1 MELASPM
8 EPSQFFV
15 QARQSPRLLNQ
26 FANLGSAPH
35 VPSKSAL
42 EHPNENDVSSFD
54 QVSLAEDLSGPATVQ
69 DQAIHVSTPA
79 QQKERGLASLFDP
92 ATLGA
97 VEDLL
102 NMPKSAAFERGMN
115 RLFKGVKSSASSMFA
130 SPLAQAPL
138 ARATSTTQD
147 APAHSQAH
155 VEGSSGLN
163 TTTLESHV
171 PPTHVQDQAI
181 KDTLPP
187 PPRRID
193 HGPPLAANMPQRDS
207 VNMQSSELSS
217 SESYLSTNAE
227 AILPPPPP
235 RAEHVQAKNTVSPK
249 LEGKSHKP
257 PRVPR
262 IQHDWAPMQPMFVN
276 SESETVQ
283 RESADQSTIN
293 PPEAQQSKDNLDT
306 KTNGGLHQEQSLE
319 HGLSKLFGGIREA
332 LIGSDHRETPDNTNL
347 WDQSTEKETSGT
359 FDEHLRQPVEEDRSH
374 LKNANTESNE
384 NNTNVQEDAV
394 FPFGEAVQSEFLPQT
409 LPYENHSFLPPP
421 AHSLPTPAQ
430 EQPLDH
436 QVAFHA
442 AQTFAA
448 QQEPRASD
456 QFVTR
461 GATPDFLR
469 REHSPILQRSSSPS
483 VLDKNVLLRKQSVVS
498 AILAE
503 QQASSSSTLRANPDT
518 KGKLLEKA
526 RGLLE
531 KRQRNSGQ
539 QPHQQSGSPG
549 KSLGSPSQSSFNME
563 LRRGSEISQ
572 DYTSLA
578 ANNHVFY
585 NGRPSME
592 SARSSMESNAVPRNG
607 QHTPSVSSPLL
618 SNTPPHVIQEHRPF
632 SPPTRSLSALQ
643 QPDFESTQRIAEE
656 NGSMKK
662 QIQLLSAELDLSR
675 RDAQASLL
683 ATQDELHKEISLL
696 HSTLKQAEERNA
708 EQRASESR
716 NLLELENAN
725 RQLSLDLHEARRF
738 NEKHSEHSQS
748 AQIELLKQQNHLLI
762 QQLTDVQS
770 QLEAYQQ
777 RALDNDRIAELEID
791 NEDLRSEL
799 KLAQRQIR
807 EQMQKVP
814 ASPAP
819 FSITLDG
826 TSYTPEQLTK
836 EAEGLRRQLK
846 GQRAD
851 IKEMQDLVKRAENEK
866 RDLQAKIEQ
875 LEHSLAGSER
885 LRKEEKSHALMKD
898 EAFKDIQERLA
909 ESFELE
915 KAQYIDEEAL
925 KLAKLEYKCGL
936 LEDELQQTKDELAA
950 REVERGQ
957 LENQAA
963 TISMAEHHTTL
974 ESLESLNK
982 SLQNKLEKSLAK
994 AVGYETKTLELESE
1008 LAESR
1013 SNEMRSKEIVTAME
1027 HRVEQIQ
1034 KDLDLASHELEEHR
1048 KQLDQTVSEHSQ
1060 QDYETA
1066 MHTLEEA
1073 LKREVDL
1080 KRALEQ
1086 ASESIK
1092 DSVMN
1097 HGPRAVDEQEGVH
1110 LSQFEY
1116 DRLTEQAS
1124 KWQEECFAAQE
1135 ETMQLGDQLRRME
1148 MQLLAA
1154 RTEIE
1159 QLAISESTDLD
1170 DKNDDR
1176 VQALTEELEQTRM
1189 QLERLRHQNSDY
1201 AARLETA
1208 ALESHSELQGSFD
1221 AMRAQLEQETEALSK
1236 TQRMLQEK
1244 QREVEDLSIELDSAK
1259 YSRQTSE
1266 KEAQGLKAQLEE
1278 SRIPVDDGSHDRVLL
1293 LEQQLE
1299 EATGRQQIMETQH
1312 STREN
1317 DLRSQLQNVRREN
1330 HDLESR
1336 IEMQDKDLSQQ
1347 IDTIRNGQSRVQE
1360 LEKMLSDALHEQA
1373 SSAGK
1378 IRALEGH
1385 VYALQDETGLQRR
1398 AATNA
1403 QDRVSLVVDVYSRIL
1418 ESTALDDPEAFLGSL
1433 AVDSQNVEP
1442 IREVAKRLYELR
1454 QSDLDSRMRVEALK
1468 EELQSLRSQGTL
1480 SSEVSREP
1488 STEQGDKAEVQELKN
1503 KLARMEHGLV
1513 KLQQFLQEFQDEKKK
1528 AVLEL
1533 QQKLEES
1540 NVEVERVRSQLA
1552 TAQAMLLSR
1561 PSDQG
1566 SLLHATI
1573 QPDIVTS
1580 QLLPVADAKESSPI
1594 PSAHHSTLLSEHE
1607 TFKGTERIHHEAIL
1621 ALKPLQQQNAELEKT
1636 LLDLKHRY
1644 ERSQKENDHLL
1655 SQLEEENQ
1663 RLRSKSEHMSP
1674 DMSTEHLERI
1684 RELDL
1689 QLSELQRQL
1698 KTAQR
1703 EREFTRQDMR
1713 SLKAELARYRAKS

>member
-1 MELASPM
+1 
-8 EPSQFFV
+8 
-15 QARQSPRLLNQ
+15 
-26 FANLGSAPH
+26 
-35 VPSKSAL
+35 
-42 EHPNENDVSSFD
+42 
-54 QVSLAEDLSGPATVQ
+54 
-69 DQAIHVSTPA
+69 
-79 QQKERGLASLFDP
+79 
-92 ATLGA
+92 
-97 VEDLL
+97 
-102 NMPKSAAFERGMN
+102 MPKSAAFERGMN

-130 SPLAQAPL
+130 SPLPQSPSVPV
-138 ARATSTTQD
+138 TSTTED
-147 APAHSQAH
+147 ASAHSQAH
-155 VEGSSGLN
+155 IEGSSG
-163 TTTLESHV
+163 V
-171 PPTHVQDQAI
+171 
-181 KDTLPP
+181 
-187 PPRRID
+187 
-193 HGPPLAANMPQRDS
+193 GS
-207 VNMQSSELSS
+207 VNVQSSEASS
-217 SESYLSTNAE
+217 FESHASVSAE
-227 AILPPPPP
+227 AILPPPP
-235 RAEHVQAKNTVSPK
+235 RTEHMQVKNALSPK

-262 IQHDWAPMQPMFVN
+262 MQHDWAPKQPMFVDI
-276 SESETVQ
+276 ESEGVQ
-283 RESADQSTIN
+283 QESGDQSTTN
-293 PPEAQQSKDNLDT
+293 PPETHESKGSHDT
-306 KTNGGLHQEQSLE
+306 KTNGGLLQEQSLE

-332 LIGSDHRETPDNTNL
+332 LRGNDRHETLGNTAL
-347 WDQSTEKETSGT
+347 WDQSAEDEIKGP
-359 FDEHLRQPVEEDRSH
+359 FDGHFEQPAEEDRSYVQD
-374 LKNANTESNE
+374 ANTEAKETS
-384 NNTNVQEDAV
+384 TGIQEEVVIPFGDAV
-394 FPFGEAVQSEFLPQT
+394 KSEFLPQT
-409 LPYENHSFLPPP
+409 LPYENYSYLPPVVQSP
-421 AHSLPTPAQ
+421 PTPAQ

-436 QVAFHA
+436 QATLRTGHP
-442 AQTFAA
+442 FAA
-448 QQEPRASD
+448 QHEPQVSDSQVSD
-456 QFVTR
+456 QFIVR

-503 QQASSSSTLRANPDT
+503 QQASSSSTLRTNPDT

-549 KSLGSPSQSSFNME
+549 KSAGSPSQPTVNVG
-563 LRRGSEISQ
+563 LRRESDVSQ
-572 DYTSLA
+572 DSVSLA
-578 ANNHVFY
+578 ANSHIFY
-585 NGRPSME
+585 NGRPSVE
-592 SARSSMESNAVPRNG
+592 STRSSMEFNAARNG
-607 QHTPSVSSPLL
+607 QHYPSVSSPLL
-618 SNTPPHVIQEHRPF
+618 SNTLPQVTQEHRSF
-632 SPPTRSLSALQ
+632 SPPTRLLSAFQ
-643 QPDFESTQRIAEE
+643 QPDFGSTQRITEE
-656 NGSMKK
+656 NESMKK
-662 QIQLLSAELDLSR
+662 QIQLLLVELDLSR

-683 ATQDELHKEISLL
+683 ATQEELHEEISSLQ
-696 HSTLKQAEERNA
+696 STLKQAEERNA

-725 RQLSLDLHEARRF
+725 RQLSQDLHEARRLGE
-738 NEKHSEHSQS
+738 EKHSEHSQS
-748 AQIELLKQQNHLLI
+748 VQIELLKQQNHLLL
-762 QQLTDVQS
+762 QQLTDVQG
-770 QLEAYQQ
+770 QLEAHQQ
-777 RALDNDRIAELEID
+777 RSPDNDRIAELETD

-799 KLAQRQIR
+799 ELAQRQIR

-819 FSITLDG
+819 ISITLDG
-826 TSYTPEQLTK
+826 MSYTPEQLTK

-875 LEHSLAGSER
+875 LEHSFAGSER

-909 ESFELE
+909 ESFEFE

-925 KLAKLEYKCGL
+925 KLAKLEYKYGL
-936 LEDELQQTKDELAA
+936 LEDELQQVKDQLAA
-950 REVERGQ
+950 NEVERSQ
-957 LENQAA
+957 LEPQAA
-963 TISMAEHHTTL
+963 TISMVEHHS
-974 ESLESLNK
+974 SLDSLKGLNR
-982 SLQNKLEKSLAK
+982 SLQNELEKSLAK
-994 AVGYETKTLELESE
+994 AAGYETKTVGLESE

-1013 SNEMRSKEIVTAME
+1013 SNEMRSKEAASTME
-1027 HRVEQIQ
+1027 HRVEQAQ
-1034 KDLDLASHELEEHR
+1034 KDLDLASLELEEYR
-1048 KQLDQTVSEHSQ
+1048 KQLDQTMSGHSQ

-1066 MHTLEEA
+1066 MHSLEES
-1073 LKREVDL
+1073 LKREADL

-1092 DSVMN
+1092 DSVTKY
-1097 HGPRAVDEQEGVH
+1097 GSRAVEEQEGVH
-1110 LSQFEY
+1110 LSQLEY
-1116 DRLTEQAS
+1116 DRLTELAS

-1159 QLAISESTDLD
+1159 QLAASESTDLV
-1170 DKNDDR
+1170 DKDNDR
-1176 VQALTEELEQTRM
+1176 VQDLTEELEQTRV
-1189 QLERLRHQNSDY
+1189 QLERLHQQNSDY
-1201 AARLETA
+1201 ATRLETA
-1208 ALESHSELQGSFD
+1208 ALKSQSELQHSLD
-1221 AMRAQLEQETEALSK
+1221 TMSAQLEQETEALSK

-1244 QREVEDLSIELDSAK
+1244 QREVEDLTIELDSAI

-1266 KEAQGLKAQLEE
+1266 KEIQGLKAQLEE
-1278 SRIPVDDGSHDRVLL
+1278 SRVPVDDGSRDRVLF

-1299 EATGRQQIMETQH
+1299 EATGRQQVMEVQL

-1330 HDLESR
+1330 YDLESR
-1336 IEMQDKDLSQQ
+1336 IAMQDKELLQQ

-1360 LEKMLSDALHEQA
+1360 LETMLGDALHEQA
-1373 SSAGK
+1373 SIAEK
-1378 IRALEGH
+1378 VHALEGH
-1385 VYALQDETGLQRR
+1385 IHALQNETELQRR
-1398 AATNA
+1398 TATEA
-1403 QDRVSLVVDVYSRIL
+1403 HDSVSLVVDVYSRIL
-1418 ESTALDDPEAFLGSL
+1418 GSTTLEDPEALLGNL
-1433 AVDSQNVEP
+1433 TVGSQSVGL
-1442 IREVAKRLYELR
+1442 IKEVAKRLYELR
-1454 QSDLDSRMRVEALK
+1454 KSELDSRMRVEALK
-1468 EELQSLRSQGTL
+1468 EELRSLQYQGTL
-1480 SSEVSREP
+1480 VSEVSGEP
-1488 STEQGDKAEVQELKN
+1488 STEQGDKAEVRELKD

-1513 KLQQFLQEFQDEKKK
+1513 KLQQFLQEFQDEKKR

-1540 NVEVERVRSQLA
+1540 DAEVKRVRSQLA

-1566 SLLHATI
+1566 SPLHPAI

-1580 QLLPVADAKESSPI
+1580 RALPSVDAKEASPI
-1594 PSAHHSTLLSEHE
+1594 PPAHHSVLLSEHE
-1607 TFKGTERIHHEAIL
+1607 TFQGTERIHHEAIL

-1689 QLSELQRQL
+1689 QLIELQRQL
-1698 KTAQR
+1698 QTAQR